1 MKVNFKIMRPK
12 GFHASIEKNLK
23 KCIKRV
29 RKNSGWEKRIFCP
42 ICKKKKFFLWLKKL
56 DIPIYFCL
64 NCTTRFTGLI
74 PKNIKDVYDNSAQ
87 FNFHLKSY
95 EKNRKY
101 RIKRFGRERV
111 NLISRFKKKGNLLD
125 IGCGNGWFLEAAKS
139 KFKVSGVEENLQLCK
154 FVKDKLKIKV
164 YNSLKKLKKNSFDV
178 VTLFDVIEHVKN
190 PILFLKEINRFLKK
204 NGIILIF
211 TPNSE
216 SLGFHY
222 LKEKNNLIIPPYH
235 LTYFNLKSFNYLP
248 KNFKVI
254 YKKTFG
260 MDFFDIF
267 AHQRDTKNILL
278 DKNIDLNKSQK
289 ILDDLNYSNH
299 VRVVLRK
306 I

>member
-23 KCIKRV
+23 KCINRV
-29 RKNSGWEKRIFCP
+29 KENSGWEKRNFCP
-42 ICKKKKFFLWLKKL
+42 ICKSKKFFLWLKKFN
-56 DIPIYFCL
+56 IPIYFCL

-111 NLISRFKKKGNLLD
+111 NLISKFKKKGNLLD
-125 IGCGNGWFLEAAKS
+125 IGCGNGWFLESAMK
-139 KFKVSGVEENLQLCK
+139 KFKVSGVEENLQLCQ
-154 FVKDKLKIKV
+154 FVEERLKIKV
-164 YNSLKKLKKNSFDV
+164 YNNFKNLKKNSFDII
-178 VTLFDVIEHVKN
+178 TLFDVIEHVKN
-190 PILFLKEINRFLKK
+190 PIIFLKKINNLLKK

-211 TPNSE
+211 TPNSD

-222 LKEKNNLIIPPYH
+222 LEEKNNLIIPPYH
-235 LTYFNLKSFNYLP
+235 LTYFNLKSFNHLP

-267 AHQRDTKNILL
+267 AYQRDSKNIFF
-278 DKNIDLNKSQK
+278 DQNTDINKYQK
-289 ILDDLNYSNH
+289 ILDDLNFSNH
-299 VRVVLRK
+299 VRVALRK